1 MYKYHKC
8 CENAKFSVCSLN
20 KGEKNRTVLHFHN
33 DMEICVFLIV
43 LPLYRYKP
51 YCKVHGNL

>member
-1 MYKYHKC
+1 MCKYHYVVRMQ
-8 CENAKFSVCSLN
+8 NLVFVPIIQ
-20 KGEKNRTVLHFHN
+20 GEKNRAVLHFHN